1 MFQQIV
7 QCPAEDGGG
16 QHRLLYKASTPG
28 SDRVRGY
35 LHRSSDRNH
44 RFCFQFQEILQSP
57 LRRISRLLTLL
68 QVTYRLAG
76 LPTQMGPAANLLSR
90 IGQAMIDEIPVCVE
104 PTCKSFEK
112 TWAPRLG
119 WCICR
124 RTGYSASSTVRH
136 GHMEVLAV
144 RFSGFSICVINHWYC
159 CAATL
164 FPPPPNGSACSSAA
178 CRAVVCLSSNRG
190 DLCEPSATHKRRA
203 AC

>member
-1 MFQQIV
+1 MQ
-7 QCPAEDGGG
+7 
-16 QHRLLYKASTPG
+16 S
-28 SDRVRGY
+28 
-35 LHRSSDRNH
+35 
-44 RFCFQFQEILQSP
+44 LQ
-57 LRRISRLLTLL
+57 RRISRLLTLL
-68 QVTYRLAG
+68 QVTYRFAG
-76 LPTQMGPAANLLSR
+76 LPTQMGPAANLLNR
-90 IGQAMIDEIPVCVE
+90 MGQAMIDEIPVCVE

-124 RTGYSASSTVRH
+124 RTGYSAFSPVRH
-136 GHMEVLAV
+136 GHIEVLAV
-144 RFSGFSICVINHWYC
+144 RSSGFSICVINHWYC